1 MFIVAVNCTEPGETC
16 FCASMGTGPGVDGA
30 AAYDL
35 ALTELVDERGH
46 RFLVDVGS
54 PRGAD
59 IMAQVPSQP
68 ADDDVRRARSAVEA
82 AADHMGRQL
91 EADGLRDLMAASHGA
106 ARWDDVAARCLTCGN
121 CTMACPTCFC
131 TSIEEVTDL
140 TGEHA
145 ERWERWDSCF
155 DLDFSYLHGGSVRP
169 SAEEQVPAVAHPQ
182 ARHLAR
188 PVRVVRLRRVRP
200 VHRLVPGRHRPDRGM
215 QGPASGAGAG
225 QRQGGVMT
233 AVQEHAITPTAPV
246 PPMRPSRYLVAARI
260 QETYDTVT
268 LLLRPVDDPIQVPRP
283 GQFTMLY
290 AFGVGEVPVS
300 VSGIGDA
307 PGQVLVQTIRAVGA
321 VTRALCAATPGDMIG
336 VRGPFGTDWRVSG
349 ADGRDM
355 LIVAGGIGLA
365 PLRPVLLAALAD
377 RARGRVVLLVGARS
391 PADLVFTRELEAWR
405 RRGADVRVTVDHGDA
420 DWDGRVGLVTGL
432 IHGRDRRPGGDDGVR
447 VRPGNHDAAVRP
459 GAGGRRHPGP
469 GHPGLPG
476 AEHALRRGPVRP
488 LPARA
493 APGVP

>member
-1 MFIVAVNCTEPGETC
+1 
-16 FCASMGTGPGVDGA
+16 
-30 AAYDL
+30 
-35 ALTELVDERGH
+35 
-46 RFLVDVGS
+46 
-54 PRGAD
+54 
-59 IMAQVPSQP
+59 
-68 ADDDVRRARSAVEA
+68 
-82 AADHMGRQL
+82 
-91 EADGLRDLMAASHGA
+91 
-106 ARWDDVAARCLTCGN
+106 
-121 CTMACPTCFC
+121 
-131 TSIEEVTDL
+131 
-140 TGEHA
+140 
-145 ERWERWDSCF
+145 
-155 DLDFSYLHGGSVRP
+155 
-169 SAEEQVPAVAHPQ
+169 
-182 ARHLAR
+182 
-188 PVRVVRLRRVRP
+188 
-200 VHRLVPGRHRPDRGM
+200 
-215 QGPASGAGAG
+215 
-225 QRQGGVMT
+225 MT

-260 QETYDTVT
+260 EETYDTVT

-300 VSGIGDA
+300 VSGIGDP

-349 ADGRDM
+349 AAGRDM

-377 RARGRVVLLVGARS
+377 RAPGRVVLLVGARS
-391 PADLVFTRELEAWR
+391 PADLVFTRELDALAQAR
-405 RRGADVRVTVDHGDA
+405 RRRAGHGGPRRRRLGWPRRPGDRA
-420 DWDGRVGLVTGL
+420 
-432 IHGRDRRPGGDDGVR
+432 HQGRDRRPRGDHGVC
-447 VRPGNHDAAVRP
+447 VRTGNHDAADGP
-459 GAGGRRHPGP
+459 GAGGRRYPGP